1 MPGIGAL
8 AHTQSGSSTPLGR
21 SLRHLLLS
29 PLVPQVSPGFPASPC
44 PTSSQPSLPGR
55 WGGGGWCL
63 VSAVFLH
70 SQWGPG
76 AEWWSFRADCGG
88 SCLTLGL
95 ALSRHVQAAYLNGLP
110 LGGDMPVAH
119 SQSQYVVCPGAEV

>member
-1 MPGIGAL
+1 MPGVGAL

-55 WGGGGWCL
+55 WRRGSWFLLSSFTPSGAQGQSGGASGQTVVAAVLPWGWHC
-63 VSAVFLH
+63 H
-70 SQWGPG
+70 G
-76 AEWWSFRADCGG
+76 
-88 SCLTLGL
+88 T
-95 ALSRHVQAAYLNGLP
+95 SRQLNGLP

-119 SQSQYVVCPGAEV
+119 CQSRYVVCPGAEV